1 MLRIAHTADVHWRGL
16 SRHDEYRQIF
26 TYFIEDCKKNK
37 VDHIFIGGDIFHTK
51 VSGISPEYI
60 EQLTW
65 WLTSMAE
72 VAPVHLTLGNH
83 DGNLVNLVRQD
94 AVSPI
99 VNALN
104 NKNIFLY
111 KKSGVYEFHPGY
123 NWCVFSLF
131 DEESWN
137 SVKPEPGKINI
148 ACYHGQVS
156 GCTTETG
163 WDIEEGVNLDFF
175 NDYDFAL
182 LGDIHKR
189 QMLAYRDGKPWIG
202 FPGTPIQQNYAEEIE
217 HGYLLWKIQGS
228 KDWDVD
234 FCKLPNFKPY
244 VTLDWADSHEE
255 LRSQISKYPKQSR
268 FRVRSSVPISQGDV
282 QVITDH
288 LKSEMV
294 ATEVTFKLE
303 YKPEI
308 SKISTKEVVLEKKNI
323 RSNDTILSLLRSYCK
338 ENKYADVDWIVV
350 ENEIKKYL
358 AAVTTSDDLARGS
371 SWSLKH
377 MKWDNVFAY
386 GEDNEINFSKLSG
399 IVGIFGQNRIGKS
412 SIIGTIMYSLFNT
425 TDRGAMKNLYVCN
438 VRKPYCSARS
448 IFDHNGTTYIV
459 ERQTAKNVNK
469 KGLINASTALNL
481 FKMNENG
488 EAEDLGG
495 EQRTDT
501 EKTIK
506 SLVGSSEDFLMTSFS
521 AQGETG
527 AFILLSS
534 AKRRAL
540 LSRFLD
546 LDIFDKMYEI
556 SNKELNGFKS
566 RLKNYPEK
574 NWDFLQSQAEETC
587 EELSEKI
594 ENLSNV
600 ISDSQSELNDL
611 RSELSS
617 YKDLKPVTSI
627 EVEQQEKKVSLLE
640 KQAKDCSDR
649 IDALKSEINSLNSK
663 LLTVNE
669 LIDNE
674 NVTELKKK
682 LSTIESLEKS
692 IVDLKHSLEKE
703 SSILQRQQKSL
714 RLLEEV
720 PCNDEYPTCKFIK
733 NAHED
738 KLNIK
743 QQQEKESYIKKSL
756 EKAMEAI
763 ADLDKDSI
771 VTKITK
777 HEKALTLSSN
787 LKLEISKKETEIAKN
802 KSTCDS
808 CVENLTSSQE
818 KLLSLQEA
826 LKNNENYEVV
836 NIRSRIEELSKVIKS
851 HDNEKLELAKQ
862 HGRLTS
868 DLEKLKSEKESRN
881 SLIKEMKAFE
891 MICDAFSKKGL
902 PLMITKTQLP
912 VINAEICKILQGIV
926 DFTIELENDEE
937 LDSTEIYINYGDSR
951 RIIELCSGMEKTIAS
966 IALRIALINV
976 STLPKSDM
984 FIIDEGFGTLDESGV
999 EACSRLLT
1007 SLKKYFRIVL
1017 VITHVDGIKDIAD
1030 HILEITKQ
1038 EKESKVLVV

>member
-1 MLRIAHTADVHWRGL
+1 MLRIAHIADVHWRGL
-16 SRHDEYRQIF
+16 SRHDEYREIF
-26 TYFIEDCKKNK
+26 SKFIEDCKSKE
-37 VDHIFIGGDIFHTK
+37 VDHIFVGGDIFHTK

-65 WLTSMAE
+65 WLDSMSKISQ
-72 VAPVHLTLGNH
+72 VHLTLGNH
-83 DGNLVNLVRQD
+83 DGNLVNLTRQD

-99 VNALN
+99 VAALN
-104 NKNIFLY
+104 NPRVHLY

-123 NWCVFSLF
+123 NWCIFSLF
-131 DEESWN
+131 DEENWN
-137 SVKPEPGKINI
+137 SVKPQAEKINI
-148 ACYHGQVS
+148 ACYHGQVRGS
-156 GCTTETG
+156 VTESG
-163 WDIEEGVNLDFF
+163 WDIEEGITVDFF
-175 NDYDFAL
+175 DGYDFAF

-202 FPGTPIQQNYAEEIE
+202 FPGTPVQQNYAEELE
-217 HGYLLWKIQGS
+217 HGYLLWKIQSS
-228 KDWDVD
+228 KDWDVN
-234 FCKLPNFKPY
+234 FYKLPNPKPY
-244 VTLDWADSHEE
+244 VTLDWSGSHDE
-255 LRSQISKYPKQSR
+255 LVSQISKYPKQSR
-268 FRVRSSVPISQGDV
+268 FRIRSVLPISQGDV
-282 QVITDH
+282 QIITDH
-288 LKSEMV
+288 LRSEMS

-308 SKISTKEVVLEKKNI
+308 NKISTKENILEKKNI
-323 RSNDTILSLLRSYCK
+323 RSNDTILSLLRAYCK
-338 ENKYADVDWIVV
+338 ENKYADIDWVVV

-386 GEDNEINFSKLSG
+386 GEDNEINFDKLKG
-399 IVGIFGQNRIGKS
+399 ILGIFGQNRIGKS

-425 TDRGAMKNLYVCN
+425 TDRGTMKNLYVCN

-448 IFDHNGTTYIV
+448 IFEHNGTTYVV
-459 ERQTAKNVNK
+459 ERQTTKNVNK
-469 KGLINASTALNL
+469 KGITNAATALNL
-481 FKMNENG
+481 FKIDENN

-566 RLKNYPEK
+566 RLKNFPEK
-574 NWDFLQSQAEETC
+574 NWDFLQSQNEETC
-587 EELSEKI
+587 EELSKKI
-594 ENLSNV
+594 EELNCT
-600 ISDSQSELNDL
+600 ISDSQNELNDL

-617 YKDLKPVTSI
+617 YKDFKPVTGV

-640 KQAKDCSDR
+640 NQAKDCSNR
-649 IDALKSEINSLNSK
+649 IETLKSEIESLNSK
-663 LLTVNE
+663 LLVVNE
-669 LIDNE
+669 FIDNE
-674 NVTELKKK
+674 NIIELKKK
-682 LSTIESLEKS
+682 LSIIESLERS
-692 IVDLKHSLEKE
+692 IVDLKHSHEKE
-703 SSILQRQQKSL
+703 STILQRQQKSL
-714 RLLEEV
+714 KLLEEV

-733 NAHED
+733 NAYED
-738 KLNIK
+738 KSNIS
-743 QQQEKESYIKKSL
+743 QQQVKESSIKKSL
-756 EKAMEAI
+756 EKALEAI

-771 VTKITK
+771 ISKITK
-777 HEKALTLSSN
+777 HEKALTLSSSLN
-787 LKLEISKKETEIAKN
+787 LEISKKETEIAKN
-802 KSTCDS
+802 KSACDS
-808 CVENLTSSQE
+808 CVENLMTSQE
-818 KLLSLQEA
+818 KLFSLREA

-836 NIRSRIEELSKVIKS
+836 NLRSKIEELSRAIKN

-881 SLIKEMKAFE
+881 ALIKEMKAFE

-966 IALRIALINV
+966 IALRIALVNV